1 MKCNI
6 MNNQLRISPIGYF
19 KGIDGREYYV
29 NANTVVSNTKH
40 TKMIP
45 IDYYHQSETDNNW
58 IEAGYI
64 NTSTL
69 LVKEDGIYANIVFVK
84 DFDTSN
90 LHSFSPTYEV
100 YQSSDNVKEVYSI
113 TSVALVSEP
122 NLPELKVRQQ
132 NSYKELNFMADTNRE
147 LNELTSKYAELNTQH
162 KELNNKHEDIKTKY
176 TELNNKHNDLVK
188 DYEKVIKELNQLK
201 NDLRIKEF
209 NEIIKINPN
218 VEPFKEFAL
227 EMNDEHFKAFKDKA
241 IKNYQDTELIKTE
254 NKVTKSTSEV
264 FKQLGLEE

>member
-69 LVKEDGIYANIVFVK
+69 QVKEDGIYANIVFVK
-84 DFDTSN
+84 DFNTSN

-162 KELNNKHEDIKTKY
+162 KELNNKH
-176 TELNNKHNDLVK
+176 NDLVK
-188 DYEKVIKELNQLK
+188 DYERVVKELNQLK